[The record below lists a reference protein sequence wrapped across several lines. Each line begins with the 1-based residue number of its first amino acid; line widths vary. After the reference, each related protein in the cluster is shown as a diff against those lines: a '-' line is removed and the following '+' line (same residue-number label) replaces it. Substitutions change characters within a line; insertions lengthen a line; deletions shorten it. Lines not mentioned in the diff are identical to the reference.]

1 MNWRLQAPNA
11 QTSLKYLQ
19 MPDPLAVDLSDRQRR
34 ILRTV
39 VEEYVTSG
47 QPVGSKR
54 LVESSGLSISSLT
67 VRYELAELEERGLLT
82 HPHTS
87 AGRIP
92 TDGGY
97 RCYVD
102 SLLSERSPQSE
113 LLSLD
118 LSVAQNEVE
127 EALEATTEML
137 AGMTHLLALASAPSL
152 ETTAVRHVEVLQLQ
166 PHVVLIV
173 LITSTGEVSKRAC
186 AFEAPVDSGLVNW
199 AREYLNERLEGRT
212 LGPRLLRQALEDH
225 ALSAGERDFLAVLR
239 PALEE
244 QAGRGDERVFVGG
257 AAMLLDAVR
266 GSELDACRSLL
277 AVLERRAAT
286 LELLRASIE
295 QRRPYVRVGEE
306 LDNPALS
313 GVSLVGARYGLAHRS
328 LGTVSLLGPMRMDY
342 EKAIGA
348 VRAAAQ
354 ELSRFVED
362 VYEEP

>member
-1 MNWRLQAPNA
+1 
-11 QTSLKYLQ
+11 
-19 MPDPLAVDLSDRQRR
+19 MPDPLLSDRQRR
-34 ILRTV
+34 ILRLV

-47 QPVGSKR
+47 QPVGSR
-54 LVESSGLSISSLT
+54 YLVESAGLPVSSST
-67 VRYELAELEERGLLT
+67 VRYELAELEELGLLT

-92 TDGGY
+92 TDSGY
-97 RCYVD
+97 RYYVD
-102 SLLSERSPQSE
+102 SLLSERSSHPE
-113 LLSLD
+113 LLPLD
-118 LSVAQNEVE
+118 LSAAQNEIE
-127 EALEATTEML
+127 EALEATTEMMSE
-137 AGMTHLLALASAPSL
+137 MTHLLALASAPSL
-152 ETTAVRHVEVLQLQ
+152 EITAVRHVEVLLLQ
-166 PHVVLIV
+166 PRAVLVV
-173 LITSTGEVSKRAC
+173 LITSAGEVSKRVC
-186 AFEAPVDSGLVNW
+186 AFREAVDPGFVNW
-199 AREYLNERLEGRT
+199 AREYLNERLEGHT
-212 LGPRLLRQALEDH
+212 LGPRLLRRALEDP
-225 ALSAGERDFLAVLR
+225 ALTASERDFLAALR
-239 PALEE
+239 PAFEE
-244 QAGRGDERVFVGG
+244 QIGSGDERVFVGG
-257 AAMLLDAVR
+257 AATLLDAVR

-277 AVLERRAAT
+277 SVLERRAAT

-328 LGTVSLLGPMRMDY
+328 LGTVSLLGPIRMDY

>member
-1 MNWRLQAPNA
+1 
-11 QTSLKYLQ
+11 
-19 MPDPLAVDLSDRQRR
+19 MPDPPAASLSDRQRR
-34 ILRTV
+34 ILRMV

-47 QPVGSKR
+47 QPVGSKH
-54 LVESSGLSISSLT
+54 LVESSGLSISSST

-92 TDGGY
+92 TDCGY
-97 RCYVD
+97 RYYVD

-113 LLSLD
+113 LSLD
-118 LSVAQNEVE
+118 LSIAQNEVE

-152 ETTAVRHVEVLQLQ
+152 ETTAVRHVEVIQLQ

-186 AFEAPVDSGLVNW
+186 AFDAPVDSGLVNW

-212 LGPRLLRQALEDH
+212 LGPRLLRQALEDP

-244 QAGRGDERVFVGG
+244 QAGRRDERVFVGG

-277 AVLERRAAT
+277 SVLERRAAT

-313 GVSLVGARYGLAHRS
+313 GVSLVGARYGLAHRA

>member
-1 MNWRLQAPNA
+1 
-11 QTSLKYLQ
+11 
-19 MPDPLAVDLSDRQRR
+19 MPDPLALSLSDRQRR
-34 ILRTV
+34 ILRMV
-39 VEEYVTSG
+39 VEEYVTSS
-47 QPVGSKR
+47 QPVGSR
-54 LVESSGLSISSLT
+54 HLVERAELSVSSST

-97 RCYVD
+97 RYYVD
-102 SLLSERSPQSE
+102 SLLSERGPSSE
-113 LLSLD
+113 LLALD

-152 ETTAVRHVEVLQLQ
+152 ETTAVRHVEVLLLQ
-166 PHVVLIV
+166 PRVILVV
-173 LITSTGEVSKRAC
+173 LITSAGEVSKRVC
-186 AFEAPVDSGLVNW
+186 AFESSVDSGLVSW

-212 LGPRLLRQALEDH
+212 LGPRLLRQALDDP
-225 ALSAGERDFLAVLR
+225 ALTASERDFLTVLR

-244 QAGRGDERVFVGG
+244 QVGRGDERVFVGG
-257 AAMLLDAVR
+257 AATLLDAVR

-277 AVLERRAAT
+277 SVLERRAAT

-295 QRRPYVRVGEE
+295 ERRPYVRVGEE

-313 GVSLVGARYGLAHRS
+313 GVSMVGARYGLAHRS
-328 LGTVSLLGPMRMDY
+328 LGTVSLLGPIRMDY

-348 VRAAAQ
+348 VRAAAL

-362 VYEEP
+362 VYEE

>member
-1 MNWRLQAPNA
+1 MADAVIEIEPRLPKITARE
-11 QTSLKYLQ
+11 
-19 MPDPLAVDLSDRQRR
+19 AV
-34 ILRTV
+34 
-39 VEEYVTSG
+39 E
-47 QPVGSKR
+47 
-54 LVESSGLSISSLT
+54 LT
-67 VRYELAELEERGLLT
+67 VAGAFHSRLME
-82 HPHTS
+82 S
-87 AGRIP
+87 AYQ
-92 TDGGY
+92 T
-97 RCYVD
+97 
-102 SLLSERSPQSE
+102 
-113 LLSLD
+113 
-118 LSVAQNEVE
+118 
-127 EALEATTEML
+127 
-137 AGMTHLLALASAPSL
+137 
-152 ETTAVRHVEVLQLQ
+152 
-166 PHVVLIV
+166 
-173 LITSTGEVSKRAC
+173 
-186 AFEAPVDSGLVNW
+186 
-199 AREYLNERLEGRT
+199 
-212 LGPRLLRQALEDH
+212 LRQALEDH

>member
-1 MNWRLQAPNA
+1 M
-11 QTSLKYLQ
+11 T
-19 MPDPLAVDLSDRQRR
+19 DPLAIDLSDRQRR
-34 ILRTV
+34 ILRVV

-47 QPVGSKR
+47 QPVGSR
-54 LVESSGLSISSLT
+54 HLVESSGLSVSSST

-97 RCYVD
+97 RYYVD
-102 SLLSERSPQSE
+102 SLLSERAPSSE
-113 LLSLD
+113 LALD

-137 AGMTHLLALASAPSL
+137 AGMTHLLALASAPSR
-152 ETTAVRHVEVLQLQ
+152 ETTAVRHVEVLLLQ

-186 AFEAPVDSGLVNW
+186 AFEAPVDSGLVSW

-212 LGPRLLRQALEDH
+212 LGPRLLRQALEDP
-225 ALSAGERDFLAVLR
+225 ALSAGERDFLAALR

-244 QAGRGDERVFVGG
+244 QAGRSDERVFVGG
-257 AAMLLDAVR
+257 AATLLDAVR

-277 AVLERRAAT
+277 SVLERRAAT

-295 QRRPYVRVGEE
+295 QRRPYVRLGEE

-313 GVSLVGARYGLAHRS
+313 GVSLVGARYGLAHRT

-348 VRAAAQ
+348 VRAAAL
-354 ELSRFVED
+354 ELSRFVEE
-362 VYEEP
+362 VYEE

>member
-1 MNWRLQAPNA
+1 MSWRLQAPDA

-47 QPVGSKR
+47 QPVGSKH
-54 LVESSGLSISSLT
+54 LVESSGLSISSST

-199 AREYLNERLEGRT
+199 AREYLNERLEGRA

>member
-1 MNWRLQAPNA
+1 MSWRLQAPDA

-47 QPVGSKR
+47 QPVGSKH
-54 LVESSGLSISSLT
+54 LVESSGLSISSST

-199 AREYLNERLEGRT
+199 AREYLNERLEGRA

-257 AAMLLDAVR
+257 AATLLDAVR

>member
-1 MNWRLQAPNA
+1 
-11 QTSLKYLQ
+11 
-19 MPDPLAVDLSDRQRR
+19 MPDPLAVDLSNRQRR
-34 ILRTV
+34 ILRLV

-47 QPVGSKR
+47 QPVGSRR
-54 LVESSGLSISSLT
+54 LVESSRLPVSSST

-97 RCYVD
+97 RYYVD
-102 SLLSERSPQSE
+102 SLLSERAPQSE
-113 LLSLD
+113 LLALD

-127 EALEATTEML
+127 EALEATTEIL

-152 ETTAVRHVEVLQLQ
+152 ETTAVRHVEVLLLQ
-166 PHVVLIV
+166 PRAVLVV
-173 LITSTGEVSKRAC
+173 LITSTGEVSKRVC
-186 AFEAPVDSGLVNW
+186 AFESSVDSGLVSW
-199 AREYLNERLEGRT
+199 AREYLNERFEGHT
-212 LGPRLLRQALEDH
+212 LGPRLLRQAVEDP
-225 ALSAGERDFLAVLR
+225 ALTANERDFLDALR
-239 PALEE
+239 PAFDDPI
-244 QAGRGDERVFVGG
+244 GRGEERVFVGG
-257 AAMLLDAVR
+257 AATLLDTTR

-277 AVLERRAAT
+277 SVLERRAAT

-313 GVSLVGARYGLAHRS
+313 GVSLVGARYGLAHRT
-328 LGTVSLLGPMRMDY
+328 LGTVSLLGPIRMDY

-362 VYEEP
+362 VYEE

>member
-1 MNWRLQAPNA
+1 
-11 QTSLKYLQ
+11 
-19 MPDPLAVDLSDRQRR
+19 MPDPLAISLSDRQRR
-34 ILRTV
+34 ILRMV

-47 QPVGSKR
+47 QPVGSR
-54 LVESSGLSISSLT
+54 HLVESSGLSVSSST

-87 AGRIP
+87 AGRVP
-92 TDGGY
+92 TDSGY
-97 RCYVD
+97 RYYVD
-102 SLLSERSPQSE
+102 SLLTERGSTSES
-113 LLSLD
+113 LALD

-137 AGMTHLLALASAPSL
+137 AGMTHLLALASAPAL
-152 ETTAVRHVEVLQLQ
+152 ETTAVRHVEVLLLQ
-166 PHVVLIV
+166 PRVILVV
-173 LITSTGEVSKRAC
+173 LITSAGEVSKRVC
-186 AFEAPVDSGLVNW
+186 AFESPVDSGLVSW

-212 LGPRLLRQALEDH
+212 LGPRLLRQALDDP
-225 ALSAGERDFLAVLR
+225 ALTASERDFLTVLR

-244 QAGRGDERVFVGG
+244 QVGHGDERVFVGG
-257 AAMLLDAVR
+257 AGTLLDAVR

-277 AVLERRAAT
+277 SVLERRAAT

-313 GVSLVGARYGLAHRS
+313 GVSLVGARYGLAHRA

-348 VRAAAQ
+348 VRAAAL

-362 VYEEP
+362 VYEE

>member
-1 MNWRLQAPNA
+1 
-11 QTSLKYLQ
+11 
-19 MPDPLAVDLSDRQRR
+19 MPDPLVISLSDRQRW
-34 ILRTV
+34 ILRMV

-47 QPVGSKR
+47 QPVGSR
-54 LVESSGLSISSLT
+54 HLVEHAGLPISSST

-97 RCYVD
+97 RYYVD

-113 LLSLD
+113 LFPLD
-118 LSVAQNEVE
+118 LIAAENEVE
-127 EALEATTEML
+127 EALEATTEIL
-137 AGMTHLLALASAPSL
+137 AGVTHLLALASAPSL
-152 ETTAVRHVEVLQLQ
+152 ETTAVRHVEVLLLQ
-166 PHVVLIV
+166 PRVILVVV
-173 LITSTGEVSKRAC
+173 ITSAGEVSKRVC
-186 AFEAPVDSGLVNW
+186 AFEAPVDSGLVSW
-199 AREYLNERLEGRT
+199 AREYLNERLEGRM
-212 LGPRLLRQALEDH
+212 LGPRLLRQALDDP
-225 ALSAGERDFLAVLR
+225 ALTGSERDFLTVLR

-244 QAGRGDERVFVGG
+244 QVGRGDERVFVGG
-257 AAMLLDAVR
+257 AATLLDAVR

-277 AVLERRAAT
+277 SVLERRAAT

-313 GVSLVGARYGLAHRS
+313 GVSLVGARYGLAHRT
-328 LGTVSLLGPMRMDY
+328 LGTISLLGPMRMDY

-362 VYEEP
+362 VYEE